1 MAHQRRSLTSV
12 KVALGQNSYSV
23 HFGRLSGLQRVLKK
37 NEFPEDR
44 FLVTDSGVQKA
55 LAPEL
60 RQLCRGPGRWKKIV
74 IPSGE
79 KSKSARRWL
88 QLTEALSKFDSH
100 MRLPGVVAV
109 GGGVVGD
116 LAGFVAA
123 TYRRGVPLCMVPTT
137 LLAMVDS
144 SVGGKTAVDLGKIK
158 NRVGAFHQPK
168 AVFVDTNLV
177 RPLSNRQYRAGLAE
191 VVKYGALGDKKFFR
205 KLEAQGPRLCARDN
219 NILGSIVRACVSL
232 KAKIVA
238 KDERDTL
245 GPRAVLNFGH
255 TVGHA
260 LESALWPSLLHGEAV
275 AIGMVVEAELALGL
289 GWMSKADV
297 QRLEALLLSFGLKT
311 RKKAALKVVLRALGG
326 DKKFTSGK
334 MRFALAGPLGRC
346 RLTEKVTLGQLKK
359 VLVPRLQG

>member
-1 MAHQRRSLTSV
+1 MRQRKSLTSV

-23 HFGRLSGLQRVLKK
+23 HFGQLSGLTRVLKK
-37 NEFPEDR
+37 IKFPVDR
-44 FLVTDSGVQKA
+44 LLITDSGVQKA

-60 RQLCRGPGRWKKIV
+60 RQLCGGPGRWKKIV
-74 IPSGE
+74 VNSGE

-88 QLTEALSKFDSH
+88 ELTEALAMFDNH
-100 MRLPGVVAV
+100 MRVPGVVAV

-116 LAGFVAA
+116 LAGYVAA
-123 TYRRGVPLCMVPTT
+123 TYRRGVPFCIVPTT

-168 AVFVDTNLV
+168 AVFVDTKLLG
-177 RPLSNRQYRAGLAE
+177 PLSNRQFRAGLAE
-191 VVKYGALGDKKFFR
+191 VVKYGALGDEKFFR
-205 KLEAQGPRLCARDN
+205 KLEAQGPQLCER
-219 NILGSIVRACVSL
+219 NINVLGSIVKTCVAL
-232 KAKIVA
+232 KAKIVSR
-238 KDERDTL
+238 DERDTR

-275 AIGMVVEAELALGL
+275 ALGMVVEAELACGL
-289 GWMSKADV
+289 GWMSQADA
-297 QRLEALLLSFGLKT
+297 QRLEALLLSFGLRT
-311 RKKAALKVVLRALGG
+311 RKKAALNVVLRALKS

-346 RLTEKVTLGQLKK
+346 RLTEKVTLAHLKK

>member
-1 MAHQRRSLTSV
+1 MSQRVSLKSL
-12 KVALGQNSYSV
+12 KVSLGQNSYGV
-23 HFGRLSGLQRVLKK
+23 HFGRLSGLPRVMK
-37 NEFPEDR
+37 NIGFPEDR
-44 FLVTDSGVQKA
+44 LLVTDSGVQKA
-55 LAPEL
+55 LGPEL
-60 RQLCRGPGRWKKIV
+60 RQLLAGPGRWKKIV

-88 QLTEALSKFDSH
+88 QLTEVLSKFDNH
-100 MRLPGVVAV
+100 RRVPGVVAV

-158 NRVGAFHQPK
+158 NRIGAFHQPK

-177 RPLSNRQYRAGLAE
+177 RSLSNRQYRAGLAE
-191 VVKYGALGDKKFFR
+191 VVKCGALGDKKFFR
-205 KLEAQGPRLCARDN
+205 KLEAQGSRLCARDIN
-219 NILGSIVRACVSL
+219 VLGSIVRTCLGL

-255 TVGHA
+255 TIGHA
-260 LESALWPSLLHGEAV
+260 LESAHWPSLLHGEAV
-275 AIGMVVEAELALGL
+275 ALGMVVEAELACGL

-297 QRLEALLLSFGLKT
+297 QRLEKLLLSFGLKT
-311 RKKAALKVVLRALGG
+311 RKKAALNVVLRALKG

-334 MRFALAGPLGRC
+334 MKFALAGPLGRC
-346 RLTEKVTLGQLKK
+346 RLTERVTLAHLKK
-359 VLVPRLQG
+359 VLVPRLKG